1 MGYVAVRGGLEA
13 IEASLERIRFERVR
27 KGRVLDPEAIA
38 AGMRSLVD
46 QVMSESSLYSEDLA
60 ALAIKQAEG
69 SPEEAVFLLRAYRS
83 TLPRKHY
90 ARSADP
96 RHLFVERRISSTF
109 KDVPGGQILGTSL
122 DYSHRLMD
130 FDLLTETEESA
141 LNWLEQYLE
150 KSGQAIGT
158 ADGVDLG
165 QLPRTI
171 DYLRGQGLMKDY
183 PVQNNEPG
191 DITKKSLAFPAGRSE
206 RLQVLTRGQTGAVT
220 ALGYAALRGYGA
232 TLHPAVSEL
241 RVGRLSLA
249 VPDPFDRLA
258 DDPEE
263 DYYLGEIRITEV
275 EALVP
280 VVTDRPSGQKEL
292 SFDLGYGFA
301 FGQNETKAIAM
312 SLLDQ
317 CLERPENGHAVHDEE
332 FVLLHVD
339 SVEATGFI
347 SHLKLPHYVTFQSE
361 LDSVRKTR
369 LNREENS

>member
-150 KSGQAIGT
+150 NLDKRLVRQMGSIW
-158 ADGVDLG
+158 DNC
-165 QLPRTI
+165 P
-171 DYLRGQGLMKDY
+171 
-183 PVQNNEPG
+183 
-191 DITKKSLAFPAGRSE
+191 E
-206 RLQVLTRGQTGAVT
+206 RLITCAARG
-220 ALGYAALRGYGA
+220 
-232 TLHPAVSEL
+232 
-241 RVGRLSLA
+241 
-249 VPDPFDRLA
+249 
-258 DDPEE
+258 
-263 DYYLGEIRITEV
+263 
-275 EALVP
+275 
-280 VVTDRPSGQKEL
+280 
-292 SFDLGYGFA
+292 
-301 FGQNETKAIAM
+301 
-312 SLLDQ
+312 
-317 CLERPENGHAVHDEE
+317 
-332 FVLLHVD
+332 
-339 SVEATGFI
+339 
-347 SHLKLPHYVTFQSE
+347 
-361 LDSVRKTR
+361 
-369 LNREENS
+369 